1 MNGKTHI
8 THQIFVSTFAAVDLG
23 VFAEEVLWW
32 LNCCD
37 MVFDTVFDALL
48 APWLTCCHTVLALSS
63 AIEVALVRVS
73 ALAWAPEEV
82 ALVRVSTLA
91 CAPEE
96 VALVSVSAL
105 AWAPEEVAL
114 VKMRA
119 PVGSPE
125 DELVFERHYCWLV
138 FAHVSSQP

>member
-1 MNGKTHI
+1 MFEWKNSHHTFSLY
-8 THQIFVSTFAAVDLG
+8 QILVSTFAVVDLG
-23 VFAEEVLWW
+23 VFAEEVFWW
-32 LNCCD
+32 LTRC
-37 MVFDTVFDALL
+37 DTVL
-48 APWLTCCHTVLALSS
+48 APWLTCCQTILAPSS
-63 AIEVALVRVS
+63 AI
-73 ALAWAPEEV
+73 EV

-114 VKMRA
+114 VKVRA

-138 FAHVSSQP
+138 FANVSSQP

>member
-1 MNGKTHI
+1 MLEWKNSHHTFSLYHI
-8 THQIFVSTFAAVDLG
+8 LVSTFAAVVLG

-32 LNCCD
+32 LTCCD
-37 MVFDTVFDALL
+37 AVL
-48 APWLTCCHTVLALSS
+48 APWLTCCHTVLAPSS

-73 ALAWAPEEV
+73 ALACAPEEV
-82 ALVRVSTLA
+82 ALVRVRTLA

-96 VALVSVSAL
+96 VALVSVGAL

-114 VKMRA
+114 VKVRA

-125 DELVFERHYCWLV
+125 DELVFEHHYCWLV